1 MPDLSVSRQDVMAGL
16 KYASQSS
23 GLDSTGTG
31 TNSHSKMN
39 NSNNNNDNNRLFQ
52 HDKQK
57 MTMANSFFQAVI
69 KGSINKVKHQLNR
82 GHSINSKNDYGMSP
96 LVAALHIEDDMRRS
110 RMFCLLL
117 EKGCSYK
124 TRDVS
129 HDRPVLHWAC
139 VLGQVPEV
147 KTLLEETAGDIK
159 LSEKDGEGYTAL
171 HHAVKIGSL
180 PIVQSLVDYHVKF
193 GVSVDLPDKMGLTP
207 YIHARRLG
215 YRDVATILR
224 EQGLASLGHGD
235 NLFRSPR
242 EWSQIGKFE
251 RRKAIELSINDQ
263 VNAAKVMGKINLARL
278 VGNSPRMAVPG
289 IVVPSL
295 VPDAKPRLPAG
306 GMGRKTHH
314 ISVSLPSLADA
325 IHEEEKPRPNSAEK
339 GNHGGSEHRITA
351 APGNNKPG
359 PPKVAFE
366 NESNKSSV
374 YSYPSTTNRG
384 SVTQRSVTGA
394 TANSL
399 AQKPIQFRGNPGV
412 YSSTETTY
420 NTHTGVLDYQG
431 NLRGLN
437 NPLRP
442 LPSDTGN
449 PQERSNF
456 GPPVRTNS
464 NLAALSLL
472 EQSSFQ
478 RGRLANSFHQS
489 HFDTSKAS
497 EYGHM
502 MGHLSSFM
510 DVLAQQ
516 QTKSFRK
523 SVEVKKPVTP
533 PKPKKKKNKV
543 STLAIILGKD
553 RSGKRIKRSRSPR
566 SARSARSKGEKDG
579 KSKSK
584 VENPGNGKE
593 NSNPKNSESKGGRAN
608 KLPVPTIRIN

>member
-1 MPDLSVSRQDVMAGL
+1 MPDLSVSRQDVMAGPMV
-16 KYASQSS
+16 KYPSQSS
-23 GLDSTGTG
+23 GLDST
-31 TNSHSKMN
+31 SASSSKI
-39 NSNNNNDNNRLFQ
+39 NSNNHKNTNNSLFQ

-69 KGSINKVKHQLNR
+69 KGSVNKVKHQLSR

-96 LVAALHIEDDMRRS
+96 LVAALHIEDEAKRS

-124 TRDVS
+124 TRDTS

-171 HHAVKIGSL
+171 HHAVKIGNL
-180 PIVQSLVDYHVKF
+180 PIVQNLVDYHVKF
-193 GVSVDLPDKMGLTP
+193 GVPVDLPDKMGLTP

-215 YRDVATILR
+215 YRDVAGILR

-251 RRKAIELSINDQ
+251 RKKAIELSINDQ
-263 VNAAKVMGKINLARL
+263 VNAAKVMGKLNLARL
-278 VGNSPRMAVPG
+278 VSNSPRMAVPG
-289 IVVPSL
+289 IVVPSM
-295 VPDAKPRLPAG
+295 VPDMKPKPPAP
-306 GMGRKTHH
+306 GMGRKSHH

-325 IHEEEKPRPNSAEK
+325 INEEETPRPSSAEK
-339 GNHGGSEHRITA
+339 DNHKGSEHGSSTTV
-351 APGNNKPG
+351 GNHRPG
-359 PPKVAFE
+359 PPRVAFE
-366 NESNKSSV
+366 SDSNKSSV
-374 YSYPSTTNRG
+374 YSYSSTTNRG
-384 SVTQRSVTGA
+384 SVTQRSGVVMA
-394 TANSL
+394 ANSL
-399 AQKPIQFRGNPGV
+399 PHKPVLGRINPG
-412 YSSTETTY
+412 TY
-420 NTHTGVLDYQG
+420 GSMENSAINGGILDYQG
-431 NLRGLN
+431 NMRGLN
-437 NPLRP
+437 NPLRS
-442 LPSDTGN
+442 LPNDPTASYGS
-449 PQERSNF
+449 PQRVNF
-456 GPPVRTNS
+456 GAPVRANS

-502 MGHLSSFM
+502 MGNLSSFM

-543 STLAIILGKD
+543 STLAIIFGKE
-553 RSGKRIKRSRSPR
+553 RGGKRRGARSPK
-566 SARSARSKGEKDG
+566 SAKNSRNKGDKDG
-579 KSKSK
+579 KSKTKAS
-584 VENPGNGKE
+584 NSRDAKE
-593 NSNPKNSESKGGRAN
+593 NSKNRNSEQKLGKGN